1 MANKRL
7 EMTFKNQK
15 DKTSRMSLDNPR
27 EDVTDAEIKA
37 AMETI
42 VAANVFDTADG
53 DLVSIVSAKIVSTE
67 VQEIV
72 L

>member
-42 VAANVFDTADG
+42 VAENVFDTADG